1 MSVKKVLM
9 SKKIAN
15 VLYDIYPKTAA
26 DVVEYMD
33 GATAT
38 TVQAALA
45 EVKSTVAGMYT
56 NAQID
61 SAIAAV
67 DDRLT
72 ALIGG
77 DVSLDEAFDTIKEI
91 SDYLSS
97 GDGAAVAGLITD
109 VANLKTTVGDATGG
123 LVKDVADL
131 QTTVGDNESGL
142 VADMAEAQS
151 DITALEGTVG
161 DASSGLVKDMAD
173 AQSDITALETT
184 VGDSNSGLVKDMA
197 DAQADITALE
207 GTVGDA
213 SSGLVKDV
221 ADLKAV
227 GAVKV
232 EASTVNGNIKINGS
246 ETKVYDDSAIA
257 ATKITQD
264 ATHRFVA
271 DTDTEKW
278 NAAAH
283 ILSDSASATDND
295 LVITELA

>member
-33 GATAT
+33 GSSAT

-61 SAIAAV
+61 AAV
-67 DDRLT
+67 QAVDARLT

-109 VANLKTTVGDATGG
+109 VANLKTTVGDASSG

-131 QTTVGDNESGL
+131 QTTVGDSTSGL

-161 DASSGLVKDMAD
+161 DA
-173 AQSDITALETT
+173 
-184 VGDSNSGLVKDMA
+184 NSGLVKDMA

-246 ETKVYDDSAIA
+246 ETQVYDDSAIA
-257 ATKITQD
+257 ATKIVQD
-264 ATHRFVA
+264 ATHRFVS
-271 DTDTEKW
+271 DTDTTKW

-283 ILSDSASATDND
+283 ILSSSSDATDND